1 MAGLHDNDDDS
12 DMMSTIMMMI
22 MMMMI
27 VPIILIYL
35 PYAEDRVT
43 MSYISSFN
51 LYNII
56 MKMLRVYLLY
66 K

>member
-1 MAGLHDNDDDS
+1 MHDNDGGDS
-12 DMMSTIMMMI
+12 DMTSTIMMT
-22 MMMMI
+22 MMMI

-51 LYNII
+51 LYSII

>member
-1 MAGLHDNDDDS
+1 MAELHDNDDDDS
-12 DMMSTIMMMI
+12 DMMTTIM

-35 PYAEDRVT
+35 PYAKDRVT